1 MVKYRILQPAW
12 HDEDRHA
19 HYRKNGEM
27 YEKKPSGKTF
37 SYRMRHKGAEEKAF
51 MQSKQKYGTVVSKDG
66 DGKKRM
72 DIPFCP

>member
-1 MVKYRILQPAW
+1 
-12 HDEDRHA
+12 
-19 HYRKNGEM
+19 
-27 YEKKPSGKTF
+27 
-37 SYRMRHKGAEEKAF
+37 MRHKGAEEKAF